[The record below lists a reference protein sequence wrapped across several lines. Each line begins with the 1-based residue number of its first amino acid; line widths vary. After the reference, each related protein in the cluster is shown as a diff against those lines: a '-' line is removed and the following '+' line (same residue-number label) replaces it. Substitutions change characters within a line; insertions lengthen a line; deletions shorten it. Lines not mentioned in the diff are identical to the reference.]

1 MYSSL
6 SPQSD
11 PIVDFTAVF
20 KNNLFKGKVLLST
33 GGAGSLAERQSS
45 RLCGMEGKQSLSDEM
60 ATVDNKL
67 RMKSVKLREVTA
79 SPRRP
84 TYKRLKGAVER
95 AVETFGRIDFVIW
108 LAPAT
113 PTKACTEPR
122 FVMLMGAAANSL
134 STISGLS
141 ENALKTVMEID
152 TPHFLTCEFPE
163 GQYRPYL
170 QLKKTCTVSAAAFLS
185 PDPYISID
193 CVCSECSELL
203 TLIL

>member
-11 PIVDFTAVF
+11 PIVDFTAV
-20 KNNLFKGKVLLST
+20 NNLFKGKVLLST
-33 GGAGSLAERQSS
+33 GGAGALAERQSS

-67 RMKSVKLREVTA
+67 RMKSVKLREVAA

-134 STISGLS
+134 STISDLS

-152 TPHFLTCEFPE
+152 T
-163 GQYRPYL
+163 
-170 QLKKTCTVSAAAFLS
+170 LKKTCTVSAAAFLS